1 MRATQ
6 ANTSQVF
13 MLYRDPDGDLRS
25 TFDRMRHREPVLD
38 FAVDCGARRMWRAT
52 DTKIHGLVAQ
62 TVARY
67 PVTIADGHHRYET
80 AIAFRDECRRR
91 GACPAAESLMVYL
104 SCSDDPNLTIL
115 PTHRIIKFSGAFSPD
130 VFHSQVGKYFD
141 LVPVHGAHPEVAISE
156 AIGDGVGAPYRFG
169 FLVREKGWHL
179 ATLRSWNRVAE
190 WIDPIRC
197 DAWRG
202 LDVALL
208 HEVVLK
214 RLAGLSDAEGS
225 VKYTIDP
232 RAGIEAVA
240 SGTAD
245 LFCYIRP
252 TAASQVADVASAG
265 DVMPHKSTYFY
276 PKLLTGLVMRSLCAE

>member
-1 MRATQ
+1 
-6 ANTSQVF
+6 
-13 MLYRDPDGDLRS
+13 
-25 TFDRMRHREPVLD
+25 
-38 FAVDCGARRMWRAT
+38 
-52 DTKIHGLVAQ
+52 
-62 TVARY
+62 
-67 PVTIADGHHRYET
+67 
-80 AIAFRDECRRR
+80 
-91 GACPAAESLMVYL
+91 
-104 SCSDDPNLTIL
+104 
-115 PTHRIIKFSGAFSPD
+115 
-130 VFHSQVGKYFD
+130 
-141 LVPVHGAHPEVAISE
+141 VAISE